1 MRPSIALLG
10 LAFALACCE
19 PAFCVNLPPVASG
32 VPTKEIAWGDP
43 AHYYAWLYLA
53 ENEPEIQKSW
63 RLYNPEQ
70 QFQIV
75 EAASEKGGQRWRQV
89 DARRK
94 KIAALCGEKGAKDG
108 EGPVSGNSCD
118 WKAYSMVTNKDIAE
132 ISLWIGRQEA
142 EDIRFK
148 RDRTLRLMLDL
159 NSGKVDDADLW
170 WARSFLP
177 PKDAGEIERFAAET
191 KSAPAPSGRLKEIQ
205 KQFLPEHFD
214 PRKTSSQLAGASM
227 DVGKANRLFD
237 GALRPA
243 APSNSGVAVSG
254 SARRA
259 AAKEPQGE
267 KKLRGEL
274 MTSIESPERPRAGGE
289 KLRDAED
296 LLLTRPEEKE
306 FSVAWNGAL
315 KERLNK
321 NPKGKELVEYLGG
334 QLPPVAITRDA
345 KETAIA
351 TYSPGARYIEL
362 KASSLSEEISFHD
375 PGAKISENPRQLNRY
390 LLEHPEVR
398 AKVLDSY
405 EVTMVHELAHA
416 AQDRGFK
423 TSHSRDLPQH
433 NLLEHEQQAK
443 DYSLKYA
450 VKKMEQN
457 PAFLRSPS
465 PVMAG
470 DRRDLEACLTDY
482 DRCMAD
488 VGTRYIEVPPLKEA
502 LARLPPPGEGGDKS
516 RRSREHFQAQQK
528 YYGEFFED
536 SRREWGKESPQGLLL
551 LAERQEPREALKSL
565 TIAHA
570 RLPTADAETQ
580 RRYPATADRTLKEY
594 ARQVRL
600 RVETQ
605 YNPAESARMLREYE
619 QTGRKL
625 DRPVG
630 DDLADLRRPAYT
642 EAVTWSKNI
651 FINATALD
659 TKYAIQTAENG
670 VFYARQVGDSSSAD
684 FFEAQRRKYQS
695 LKNVK

>member
-1 MRPSIALLG
+1 MS
-10 LAFALACCE
+10 FALACFE

-32 VPTKEIAWGDP
+32 VEAKEIAWGDS
-43 AHYYAWLYLA
+43 AYYHSWLYLA
-53 ENEPEIQKSW
+53 ENEPEIRKSW
-63 RLYNPEQ
+63 QLYNSEQ

-75 EAASEKGGQRWRQV
+75 EAASEKGGKRWRQV

-94 KIAALCGEKGAKDG
+94 KIAALCGEKGAKGGD
-108 EGPVSGNSCD
+108 GPVSGNSCD
-118 WKAYSMVTNKDIAE
+118 WKAYSRVTNEEIGE
-132 ISLWIGRQEA
+132 ISMWIGRQEA

-148 RDRTLRLMLDL
+148 RDRTLRLMLNL
-159 NSGKVDDADLW
+159 NSGKLDDTDLW

-191 KSAPAPSGRLKEIQ
+191 KSAPAQSARLKEIQ

-227 DVGKANRLFD
+227 DIGKANRLFD

-243 APSNSGVAVSG
+243 APPKSGVAASG
-254 SARRA
+254 NARRA

-267 KKLRGEL
+267 KELRGNL
-274 MTSIESPERPRAGGE
+274 MASIPSPERPPAGGE
-289 KLRDAED
+289 NLKGAED

-306 FSVAWNGAL
+306 FSAKWNGAL

-321 NPKGKELVEYLGG
+321 NPRGKELVEYLGG
-334 QLPPVAITRDA
+334 DLPPVAISRDA

-362 KASSLSEEISFHD
+362 KASSLSEEISHFD

-450 VKKMEQN
+450 VKKMERD

-488 VGTRYIEVPPLKEA
+488 VGTRYKKEEAPPLKEA
-502 LARLPPPGEGGDKS
+502 LSRLPPPGEGGDKS
-516 RRSREHFQAQQK
+516 RRAREHFQAQQK

-565 TIAHA
+565 TIAHS
-570 RLPTADAETQ
+570 RLPSADEETQ
-580 RRYPATADRTLKEY
+580 RRYPGTADRTLKEY

-605 YNPAESARMLREYE
+605 NNPAESARMLREYE

-625 DRPVG
+625 DRPVR

-642 EAVTWSKNI
+642 EAITWSKNI

-659 TKYAIQTAENG
+659 SKYAIQTAENG
-670 VFYARQVGDSSSAD
+670 VFYARTLGDTESEE
-684 FFEAQRRKYQS
+684 FFR
-695 LKNVK
+695 L